1 MRTIQ
6 FNQWYEI
13 AKKSVQA
20 ALKSV
25 YAKYFLVLF
34 AIFLVALIP
43 LFRANFNYIDDL
55 GRIREGYL
63 NFGFG
68 RYTSN
73 IAATVVNAGSSNH
86 GPVLHFSYKAPHFFV
101 RNISRAKV

>member
-25 YAKYFLVLF
+25 YAKYFLILF

-73 IAATVVNAGSSNH
+73 IAATTIIKKENKNYDNNQNKFNKQNQTEKEK
-86 GPVLHFSYKAPHFFV
+86 LQ
-101 RNISRAKV
+101 